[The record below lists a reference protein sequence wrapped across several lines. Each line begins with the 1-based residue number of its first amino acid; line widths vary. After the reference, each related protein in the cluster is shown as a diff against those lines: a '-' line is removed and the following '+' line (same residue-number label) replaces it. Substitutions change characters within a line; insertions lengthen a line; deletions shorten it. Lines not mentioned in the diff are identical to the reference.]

1 MKGEPNLISTQ
12 RTQIA
17 RRHTGETIRRAAV
30 RALSGSANQPMGF
43 LVTDNRVLSLS
54 NRDAVAKAVAIL

>member
-17 RRHTGETIRRAAV
+17 RRHAGETIRRAAV
-30 RALSGSANQPMGF
+30 GSLSGSAIWSMGF
-43 LVTDNRVLSLS
+43 LMTDNRVLSLS
-54 NRDAVAKAVAIL
+54 NPDAVAKAVEFL